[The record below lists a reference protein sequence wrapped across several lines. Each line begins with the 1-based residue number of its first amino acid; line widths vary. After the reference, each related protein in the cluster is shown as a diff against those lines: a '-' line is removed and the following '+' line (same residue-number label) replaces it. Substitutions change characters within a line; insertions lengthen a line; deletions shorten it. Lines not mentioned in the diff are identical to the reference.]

1 MTPEQCRKFMTAV
14 EAADMNSYEFD
25 CDTGTRYLH
34 DGKTTITKVDYK
46 DNQVVCFRNMGTYGG
61 ATRQYEAN
69 VEIICSNFDDI
80 HAVRTAGSYEQVK
93 KFIESAGLDLS
104 NDEMKVILTIDKHN
118 VDIKPVTGDYVNDF
132 KYLSKRE
139 YSELSDKDKKEYDAK
154 KEAYEKVKANYIG
167 KNKAAQITL

>member
-14 EAADMNSYEFD
+14 EAADMRSYEFD

-118 VDIKPVTGDYVNDF
+118 VDIKPVTGDYVNGF

>member
-14 EAADMNSYEFD
+14 EAADMHSYEFD

-93 KFIESAGLDLS
+93 KFIESAGLDL
-104 NDEMKVILTIDKHN
+104 
-118 VDIKPVTGDYVNDF
+118 
-132 KYLSKRE
+132 
-139 YSELSDKDKKEYDAK
+139 YSQK
-154 KEAYEKVKANYIG
+154 I
-167 KNKAAQITL
+167 

>member
-14 EAADMNSYEFD
+14 EAADMRSYEFD
-25 CDTGTRYLH
+25 CDTGTRYLQ
-34 DGKTTITKVDYK
+34 DGKTTITKVDDQ
-46 DNQVVCFRNMGTYGG
+46 DNQVVWFRNMGTYGG

-139 YSELSDKDKKEYDAK
+139 YSELSDEDKKEYDAK